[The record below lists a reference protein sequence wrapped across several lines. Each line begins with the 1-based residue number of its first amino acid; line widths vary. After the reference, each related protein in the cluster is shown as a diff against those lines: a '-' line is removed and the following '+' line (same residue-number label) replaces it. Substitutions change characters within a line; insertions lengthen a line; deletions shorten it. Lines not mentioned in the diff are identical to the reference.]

1 VPALSLMLAPS
12 STGALVSLAGAAAPP
27 PDPPP
32 PPRAARVSKAPVPTA
47 PAGAEPSPLSQL
59 LLAQGAAWLQG
70 VSSRDSKAEGAAV
83 LLGVGAAAGAG
94 SAAAPPAAGALA
106 ELWALWTPPAGAS
119 L

>member
-32 PPRAARVSKAPVPTA
+32 PRAARVSKAPVPTA
-47 PAGAEPSPLSQL
+47 PAGAEPNPLSQL

-94 SAAAPPAAGALA
+94 SAAGALA